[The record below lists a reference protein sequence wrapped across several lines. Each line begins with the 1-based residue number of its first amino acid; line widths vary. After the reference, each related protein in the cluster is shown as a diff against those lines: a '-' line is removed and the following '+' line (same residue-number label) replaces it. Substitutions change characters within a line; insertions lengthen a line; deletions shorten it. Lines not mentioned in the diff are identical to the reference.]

1 MLFEGD
7 DKRKGTLPK
16 PWIQIDLCHSWVSG
30 SSEQNFTESEKKEI
44 KEKKS
49 QSYKAERG
57 ALAVSWR
64 PAEMGDYNES
74 ILGGETICRVCCCS
88 WSALGWVDVVTRT
101 SLCSAIFRCW
111 PSALRLACFGNMDEE
126 MKTWVCLKDL
136 NLKMA
141 GPGEGFWAQA
151 CRSCKRGLVLA
162 SKLIWNIVEVFL
174 LVQPLPPHMKK
185 SPRCIKLL
193 EKTNQ
198 QNKQRTG

>member
-1 MLFEGD
+1 
-7 DKRKGTLPK
+7 
-16 PWIQIDLCHSWVSG
+16 
-30 SSEQNFTESEKKEI
+30 
-44 KEKKS
+44 
-49 QSYKAERG
+49 
-57 ALAVSWR
+57 
-64 PAEMGDYNES
+64 MGDCNES

-88 WSALGWVDVVTRT
+88 WSALGWDDVVTRT

-141 GPGEGFWAQA
+141 GPGEGFGAQA

-174 LVQPLPPHMKK
+174 LVQPLPPHTKK
-185 SPRCIKLL
+185 SPRCIKWL
-193 EKTNQ
+193 EKMKSTNQ
-198 QNKQRTG
+198 AENRVNLEWVWFIFCHCYFSTVRTHIRTTETISSTYSTQFFHLCFPHCLPAPCFPFMSLFT